1 MKIKMLMDT
10 FGTSNESG
18 NATRN
23 YAEGE
28 IIDCD
33 VQWKKDLANNF
44 MTEGKAIEVKVD
56 APKEKKSEP
65 KITKKKSKKKVT
77 KK

>member
-10 FGTSNESG
+10 FGSSNESG

-23 YAEGE
+23 YPEGE
-28 IIDCD
+28 ILDCD
-33 VQWKKDLANNF
+33 AQWKMDLANNF
-44 MTEGKAIEVKVD
+44 IADGKAIEVKVD
-56 APKEKKSEP
+56 APKEKKATP
-65 KITKKKSKKKVT
+65 KITKKKSKKKII